1 MEYSINLL
9 LSFLYGLFLKIY
21 DDIIDSKFNISEYYV
36 GILRYVLV
44 TLFSIIFYNDVVF
57 STIYFSMT
65 FSSLIMDKFYTSKL
79 DINKDNDEQKD
90 LLALN
95 DNIWVYSCILSGCF
109 ILYHIFK
116 NFNSLKSIDLFSY
129 KNITFFI
136 NILINIAIV
145 VIDIY
150 FTPENIS
157 DKKLYARIFVLILLC
172 IFIYYMSRFSE
183 YIYEGNYGIILMNIG
198 ILIVSVI
205 FLSLDKFKMLYNF
218 KNRGDKDDKDN
229 KDDKDDKDDKNDIND
244 KGVK

>member
-1 MEYSINLL
+1 MEYSINLV

-21 DDIIDSKFNISEYYV
+21 DDIIDTKFNISEYYV

-65 FSSLIMDKFYTSKL
+65 FSSLVMDKFYTSKL
-79 DINKDNDEQKD
+79 NINKDTDEQKD

-205 FLSLDKFKMLYNF
+205 FLSLDKFKVFDKF
-218 KNRGDKDDKDN
+218 KN
-229 KDDKDDKDDKNDIND
+229 KDDKDDKDDKHD
-244 KGVK
+244 KHDK

>member
-205 FLSLDKFKMLYNF
+205 FLSLDKFKMLDNF
-218 KNRGDKDDKDN
+218 KNRGDRGDKDDKD
-229 KDDKDDKDDKNDIND
+229 D

>member
-205 FLSLDKFKMLYNF
+205 FLSLDKFKVFDNF
-218 KNRGDKDDKDN
+218 KN
-229 KDDKDDKDDKNDIND
+229 KDDKHDKHEKDDK
-244 KGVK
+244 

>member
-1 MEYSINLL
+1 M
-9 LSFLYGLFLKIY
+9 
-21 DDIIDSKFNISEYYV
+21 
-36 GILRYVLV
+36 
-44 TLFSIIFYNDVVF
+44 
-57 STIYFSMT
+57 
-65 FSSLIMDKFYTSKL
+65 
-79 DINKDNDEQKD
+79 
-90 LLALN
+90 
-95 DNIWVYSCILSGCF
+95 
-109 ILYHIFK
+109 
-116 NFNSLKSIDLFSY
+116 KSIDLFSY